1 MVKENINNFASLD
14 IRVGEIIDVQDFP
27 EAMNPSYILE
37 INFGENIG
45 IKKTSAQITNYK
57 KESLTGRKCI
67 AVINLGDKQIGPIIS
82 QCLILGSISKDNTV
96 NLISPE
102 DKASIGDKIA

>member
-57 KESLTGRKCI
+57 KESLFGRKCI

-102 DKASIGDKIA
+102 DRASIGDKIA

>member
-96 NLISPE
+96 NLILPE

>member
-1 MVKENINNFASLD
+1 MVKENLNNFASLD

-57 KESLTGRKCI
+57 KKLIK
-67 AVINLGDKQIGPIIS
+67 IN
-82 QCLILGSISKDNTV
+82 
-96 NLISPE
+96 
-102 DKASIGDKIA
+102 

>member
-82 QCLILGSISKDNTV
+82 QYLILGSISKDNTV

>member
-45 IKKTSAQITNYK
+45 IKKTSAQITNYN
-57 KESLTGRKCI
+57 KESLIGRKCI

>member
-27 EAMNPSYILE
+27 EAMNPSYVLE

-96 NLISPE
+96 NLILPE

>member
-1 MVKENINNFASLD
+1 MVKENLNNFASLD

-27 EAMNPSYILE
+27 EAMNPSYVLE

>member
-27 EAMNPSYILE
+27 EAMNPSYVLE

-57 KESLTGRKCI
+57 KL
-67 AVINLGDKQIGPIIS
+67 
-82 QCLILGSISKDNTV
+82 
-96 NLISPE
+96 
-102 DKASIGDKIA
+102 

>member
-67 AVINLGDKQIGPIIS
+67 PVINLGDKQIGPIIS

>member
-27 EAMNPSYILE
+27 EAMNPSYVLE

>member
-45 IKKTSAQITNYK
+45 IKKTRNEKI
-57 KESLTGRKCI
+57 L
-67 AVINLGDKQIGPIIS
+67 VP
-82 QCLILGSISKDNTV
+82 CLDWAPDN
-96 NLISPE
+96 
-102 DKASIGDKIA
+102 

>member
-57 KESLTGRKCI
+57 KESLIGRKCI

-96 NLISPE
+96 NLIFPE
-102 DKASIGDKIA
+102 DIASIGDKIA